1 MPIANE
7 ISAGF
12 FLPKCRNTA
21 MLPIMVI
28 EMQIEQKCP
37 PRAQAKVRGPP
48 EPQKVWKAGFCGL
61 DLPQPL
67 GISQN
72 GQRNLWK
79 SLDKTGSNL
88 EMFGEKAWS
97 ERLNSHQCAE
107 KNG

>member
-48 EPQKVWKAGFCGL
+48 EPQKVWKVGFCGL
-61 DLPQPL
+61 DPTATPWNPTKRPKESLEKL
-67 GISQN
+67 GQ
-72 GQRNLWK
+72 
-79 SLDKTGSNL
+79 NL
-88 EMFGEKAWS
+88 ERAP
-97 ERLNSHQCAE
+97 
-107 KNG
+107 